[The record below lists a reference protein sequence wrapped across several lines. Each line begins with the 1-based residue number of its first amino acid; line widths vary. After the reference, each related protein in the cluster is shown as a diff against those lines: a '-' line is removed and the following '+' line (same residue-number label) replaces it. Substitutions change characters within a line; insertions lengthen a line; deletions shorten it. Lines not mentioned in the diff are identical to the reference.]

1 VFSLWFAA
9 EAKPFSMDR
18 KRGRREL
25 QRPSPLANRDRGT
38 GRSGTGMGAYA
49 VLVMA
54 GNSRRS
60 STALLLHGADRGG
73 FCLGDDE
80 HAGRMVTRMEG
91 DKRR

>member
-54 GNSRRS
+54 GAARPHCSY
-60 STALLLHGADRGG
+60 TARIAAASAS
-73 FCLGDDE
+73 E
-80 HAGRMVTRMEG
+80 TTNMPAGW
-91 DKRR
+91 

>member
-1 VFSLWFAA
+1 
-9 EAKPFSMDR
+9 
-18 KRGRREL
+18 
-25 QRPSPLANRDRGT
+25 
-38 GRSGTGMGAYA
+38 MGAYA